1 MWATNFQTKYPLGFS
16 QAISPAFLLGSSEGS
31 IPKIWPE
38 FAPPKGRRSLL
49 EFRLIFDENTD

>member
-16 QAISPAFLLGSSEGS
+16 QAISPAFLLGSSKGS
-31 IPKIWPE
+31 IPKIGPE

-49 EFRLIFDENTD
+49 DIPVDF